1 MDQLRRMQESL
12 LTAIEA
18 VPVGLA
24 VFDADDRYV
33 LWNDRYAEFC
43 GGIAEGIGPSIGF
56 VDVLRAGLACGQYPD
71 AVGREEE
78 WLQERQA
85 QRDSPLASLEHRIS
99 GNRWVRHEERRT
111 ADGGRVRVCIDV
123 TELKQR
129 EVSARRPPFASKPF
143 LSERDRAEQE
153 LRRTREFLD
162 TIIENIPMAVFV
174 KDAKDS
180 RYVLLN
186 RSSEGYYGLPR
197 DRMLGHTPEEIFPPD
212 VARVVNEEDRRVVD
226 TMTPMIRD
234 EQPIEVGDRRGS
246 RIVNFRKL
254 PIADA
259 DGSPRYLVGVVE
271 DVTERVASRTKIAY
285 LAGHD
290 GLTGLPNR
298 SAFNEA
304 LSERLAQAERPR
316 RSFAVLSLDV
326 DRFKEVNDVFGH
338 GVGDMLIRSVAERLA
353 EEANGTFVARVGGD
367 EFMVLTEL
375 GVRREC
381 VLAMAERL
389 VEEIGRELAID
400 DYLLHVGLSVGI
412 AIHPSD
418 GSTAATLLANADS
431 ALYRA
436 KREGRGAVRFFE
448 LEMDEELRDRRILQH
463 DLRQALDRNQLLLHF
478 QPQAKMDGEV
488 VGFEVLLRWLHPTRG
503 MIPPDQFVPLAEES
517 GLIGQIGEWVLR
529 EACREAV
536 HWPASMQ
543 VAVNLSP
550 CQFQTGN
557 LERTVHQI
565 LLETGLS
572 PTRLEVEITEG
583 VLIGDFSTALSQL
596 RRLKA
601 MGVRIAMDDFGTGYS
616 SLSYLQSFP
625 FDRIKIDRSFI
636 SNLENAPQS
645 AEIVRAVLGLAHTL
659 RIPVIAEG
667 VETEEQQAFLSRE
680 GCQEMQGYLVGRP
693 ATIAQYRCLL
703 DEPSGVALKAKRLR
717 RSSRPA

>member
-1 MDQLRRMQESL
+1 
-12 LTAIEA
+12 
-18 VPVGLA
+18 
-24 VFDADDRYV
+24 
-33 LWNDRYAEFC
+33 
-43 GGIAEGIGPSIGF
+43 
-56 VDVLRAGLACGQYPD
+56 
-71 AVGREEE
+71 
-78 WLQERQA
+78 
-85 QRDSPLASLEHRIS
+85 
-99 GNRWVRHEERRT
+99 
-111 ADGGRVRVCIDV
+111 
-123 TELKQR
+123 
-129 EVSARRPPFASKPF
+129 
-143 LSERDRAEQE
+143 
-153 LRRTREFLD
+153 
-162 TIIENIPMAVFV
+162 
-174 KDAKDS
+174 
-180 RYVLLN
+180 
-186 RSSEGYYGLPR
+186 
-197 DRMLGHTPEEIFPPD
+197 
-212 VARVVNEEDRRVVD
+212 
-226 TMTPMIRD
+226 
-234 EQPIEVGDRRGS
+234 
-246 RIVNFRKL
+246 
-254 PIADA
+254 
-259 DGSPRYLVGVVE
+259 
-271 DVTERVASRTKIAY
+271 
-285 LAGHD
+285 
-290 GLTGLPNR
+290 
-298 SAFNEA
+298 
-304 LSERLAQAERPR
+304 
-316 RSFAVLSLDV
+316 
-326 DRFKEVNDVFGH
+326 
-338 GVGDMLIRSVAERLA
+338 MLIRSVAERLA

-596 RRLKA
+596 RRLRA
-601 MGVRIAMDDFGTGYS
+601 MGGRIAMDDFGTGYS